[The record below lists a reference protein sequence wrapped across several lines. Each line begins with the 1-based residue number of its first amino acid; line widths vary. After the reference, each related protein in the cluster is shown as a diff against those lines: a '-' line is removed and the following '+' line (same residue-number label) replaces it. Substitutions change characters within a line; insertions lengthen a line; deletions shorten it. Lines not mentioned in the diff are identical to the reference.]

1 LRKVSSTP
9 RAFSDIAG
17 SRAAICIVLAAVVF
31 LALSPT
37 WHNGFIGYDDP
48 AYVTQ
53 NPHVN
58 TGLTWPNIVWAFSGA
73 HASNWHPLT
82 WVSLQLDCALYR
94 MAPAGYHVT
103 SLSLHVANMLLLFL
117 WLSGVTG
124 FRGRSAFVAV
134 AFGLHP
140 VHVESVAWVAERKD
154 VLSALFWMLTLL
166 AYTAYVRRPGT
177 GRYLAVAALF
187 TAGLLSKPMLVTLP
201 FLLLLLDW
209 WPLDRKENWSRP
221 VFGKLVLEKLP
232 LVALAALS
240 AAITI
245 WAQRQG
251 GSLIALDRLP
261 LELRLANAA
270 LSYVRYL
277 GKTFWPVD
285 LAVFYPF
292 PVRGIPAWQVAG
304 SVAFLA
310 LVTWMAY
317 RARNRRPWLMTGW
330 CWYVLT
336 LLPVIGIVQVGM
348 QSIADRYLYV
358 PMIGLLIAVS
368 WQVGEV
374 CQGSPRR
381 TRIAAMIG
389 ITATGGLVLGICAVL
404 SWRQAHVWRDGVTLF
419 THAIQV
425 TNGNFVAHDNLGVEL
440 DRLGRPNEALAEY
453 RETLRVKPGDRHGE
467 ENFAQASFA
476 KGERLLGQG
485 DVHGALAAFR
495 DGLRYRP
502 RNAVALMSLGVAL
515 ARSGQSVEAG
525 KAFEDSLRADPSSVE
540 AHYDLGL
547 VRQALGAYSEALESF
562 DAALRLK
569 PEFGEAQA
577 ARAEVLYALGRY
589 REAWDALLAARVA
602 HVEVDP
608 ALAARIVTMK

>member
-1 LRKVSSTP
+1 LRKVSTTP
-9 RAFSDIAG
+9 QAFSSLAA
-17 SRAAICIVLAAVVF
+17 SRATICVFLAAVVF
-31 LALSPT
+31 LTISPILN
-37 WHNGFIGYDDP
+37 NGFIAYDDP

-58 TGLTWPNIVWAFSGA
+58 TGLTWQNIVWAFSGA

-82 WVSLQLDCALYR
+82 WVSLQLDGALYR
-94 MAPAGYHVT
+94 LAPAGYHAT

-124 FRGRSAFVAV
+124 LRGRSAFVAL

-154 VLSALFWMLTLL
+154 VLSTLFWMLTLL

-209 WPLDRKENWSRP
+209 WPLRRKESWSR
-221 VFGKLVLEKLP
+221 LVLEKLP

-240 AAITI
+240 AAATI
-245 WAQRQG
+245 WAQGQG

-261 LELRLANAA
+261 LDLRLANAA

-277 GKTFWPVD
+277 GKIFWPVD

-292 PVRGIPAWQVAG
+292 PFPVGGIPAWEVAG
-304 SVAFLA
+304 SVAALA
-310 LVTWMAY
+310 LATWLAY
-317 RARNRRPWLMTGW
+317 RARSRWPWLMTGW
-330 CWYVLT
+330 SWYILT

-368 WQVGEV
+368 WQVAEV
-374 CQGSPRR
+374 CQGLPGR
-381 TRIAAMIG
+381 TRIA
-389 ITATGGLVLGICAVL
+389 TATGGLVLGICAVL

-425 TNGNFVAHDNLGVEL
+425 TEDNFVAHDNLGVEL
-440 DRLGRPNEALAEY
+440 DRLGRPEEALTEY
-453 RETLRVKPGDRHGE
+453 RETLRIKPGDRHGE

-485 DVHGALAAFR
+485 DVNGAIGAFR

-502 RNAVALMSLGVAL
+502 RNALALMSLGVAL
-515 ARSGQSVEAG
+515 ARSGQPVEAG

-547 VRQALGAYSEALESF
+547 VRQAFGAYSKALESF

-569 PEFGEAQA
+569 PGFGEAQA
-577 ARAEVLYALGRY
+577 ARAEVLYLLGRY
-589 REAWDALLAARVA
+589 REAWDAVLAARAA
-602 HVEVDP
+602 HAEVD
-608 ALAARIVTMK
+608 AGLAARIRMRSGI

>member
-1 LRKVSSTP
+1 VPGPIS
-9 RAFSDIAG
+9 AIAG
-17 SRAAICIVLAAVVF
+17 SRATICIFLAVVVF
-31 LALSPT
+31 LALSPILN
-37 WHNGFIGYDDP
+37 NGFVSYDDP

-58 TGLTWPNIVWAFSGA
+58 TGLTWQNIVWAFSGA

-94 MAPAGYHVT
+94 LAPAGYHVT
-103 SLSLHVANMLLLFL
+103 SLCLHIANMLLLFL
-117 WLSGVTG
+117 LLSGVTG
-124 FRGRSAFVAV
+124 FRGRSAFVAL

-140 VHVESVAWVAERKD
+140 AHVESVAWVAERKD
-154 VLSALFWMLTLL
+154 VLSTLFWMLTLL
-166 AYTAYVRRPGT
+166 AYTAYVRRPGA

-209 WPLDRKENWSRP
+209 WPLDRKESRSR
-221 VFGKLVLEKLP
+221 LVLEKLP

-240 AAITI
+240 AAVTI
-245 WAQRQG
+245 WAQGQG
-251 GSLIALDRLP
+251 GSLIALDRVP
-261 LELRLANAA
+261 LKLRLANAA
-270 LSYVRYL
+270 LSYVRYI

-292 PVRGIPAWQVAG
+292 PDRGIPAWEVAG
-304 SVAFLA
+304 SVAALA
-310 LVTWMAY
+310 LATWLAL
-317 RARNRRPWLMTGW
+317 RARHRRPWLMTGW
-330 CWYVLT
+330 CWFVLT

-368 WQVGEV
+368 WQVSEMY
-374 CQGSPRR
+374 QGSQQR

-389 ITATGGLVLGICAVL
+389 MTASGGLVLGICAVL
-404 SWRQAHVWRDGVTLF
+404 SWRQAHVWLDGVTLF
-419 THAIQV
+419 THAIRV
-425 TNGNFVAHDNLGVEL
+425 TEDNFVAHDNLGVEL
-440 DRLGRPNEALAEY
+440 DRLGRPEEALAEY
-453 RETLRVKPGDRHGE
+453 RETLRIRPGDRHGE

-476 KGERLLGQG
+476 KGERLLAQG
-485 DVHGALAAFR
+485 DVDGALAAFR

-502 RNAVALMSLGVAL
+502 RNALALMSLGVAL
-515 ARSGQSVEAG
+515 ARLGKPVEAA
-525 KAFEDSLRADPSSVE
+525 KAFEDSVQSDASSVE

-547 VRQALGAYSEALESF
+547 VRQALGAYSKALESY
-562 DAALRLK
+562 DAAVSLK

-577 ARAEVLYALGRY
+577 ARAEVLYTLGRY
-589 REAWDALLAARVA
+589 REAWDAVLAARAA
-602 HVEVDP
+602 HADVDP
-608 ALAARIVTMK
+608 GLADRIRMRSGK

>member
-1 LRKVSSTP
+1 LRKVSTTP
-9 RAFSDIAG
+9 RAFSGIAG
-17 SRAAICIVLAAVVF
+17 SRATICLVLAAVVF

-37 WHNGFIGYDDP
+37 LNNGFIGYDDP

-58 TGLTWPNIVWAFSGA
+58 TGLTRPNIVWAFSGA

-94 MAPAGYHVT
+94 LAPAGYHLT
-103 SLSLHVANMLLLFL
+103 SLSLHIASTLLLFL

-124 FRGRSAFVAV
+124 FRGRSAFVAL

-154 VLSALFWMLTLL
+154 VLSTLFWMLTLI
-166 AYTAYVRRPGT
+166 AYTAYVRRPGA

-209 WPLDRKENWSRP
+209 WPLDRKESRSR
-221 VFGKLVLEKLP
+221 LVLEKLP
-232 LVALAALS
+232 LVALAAIS
-240 AAITI
+240 AAVTI
-245 WAQRQG
+245 WAQGQG

-270 LSYVRYL
+270 LSYIRYL
-277 GKTFWPVD
+277 GKTSWPVD

-292 PVRGIPAWQVAG
+292 PVHGIPAWEVAG
-304 SVAFLA
+304 SVAALA
-310 LVTWMAY
+310 LATWLAY
-317 RARNRRPWLMTGW
+317 RARNRRPWLITGW

-348 QSIADRYLYV
+348 QSMADRYLYV

-368 WQVGEV
+368 WQVGDV
-374 CQGSPRR
+374 CQAQQQ
-381 TRIAAMIG
+381 TRIAAAAAG
-389 ITATGGLVLGICAVL
+389 FALCICAVL
-404 SWRQAHVWRDGVTLF
+404 SWRQAHVWQDGVTLF

-425 TNGNFVAHDNLGVEL
+425 TEDNFVAHDNLGVEL
-440 DRLGRPNEALAEY
+440 DRLGRPDEALAEY
-453 RETLRVKPGDRHGE
+453 RETLRIRPGDRHGD

-476 KGERLLGQG
+476 KGERLLRQG
-485 DVHGALAAFR
+485 DVQGALAAFR

-502 RNAVALMSLGVAL
+502 RNALALMSLGVAL
-515 ARSGQSVEAG
+515 ARSGQPVEAA
-525 KAFEDSLRADPSSVE
+525 KAFEDSLRADSSSVE

-547 VRQALGAYSEALESF
+547 VRQALGAHSQALESY

-577 ARAEVLYALGRY
+577 ARAEVLYTLGRY
-589 REAWDALLAARVA
+589 REAWDALLAARAA
-602 HVEVDP
+602 HAEVDP
-608 ALAARIVTMK
+608 ALAARIQMRSGK

>member
-1 LRKVSSTP
+1 
-9 RAFSDIAG
+9 
-17 SRAAICIVLAAVVF
+17 VF

-37 WHNGFIGYDDP
+37 LNNGFIGYDDP

-58 TGLTWPNIVWAFSGA
+58 TGLTRPNIVWAFSGA

-94 MAPAGYHVT
+94 LAPAGYHLT
-103 SLSLHVANMLLLFL
+103 SLSLHIASTLLLFL

-124 FRGRSAFVAV
+124 FRGRSAFVAL

-154 VLSALFWMLTLL
+154 VLSTLFWMLTLI
-166 AYTAYVRRPGT
+166 AYTAYVRRPGA

-209 WPLDRKENWSRP
+209 WPLDRKESRSR
-221 VFGKLVLEKLP
+221 LVLEKLP
-232 LVALAALS
+232 LVALAAIS
-240 AAITI
+240 AAVTI
-245 WAQRQG
+245 WAQGQG

-270 LSYVRYL
+270 LSYIRYL
-277 GKTFWPVD
+277 GKTSWPVD

-292 PVRGIPAWQVAG
+292 PVHGIPAWEVAG
-304 SVAFLA
+304 SVAALA
-310 LVTWMAY
+310 LATWLAY
-317 RARNRRPWLMTGW
+317 RARNRRPWLITGW

-348 QSIADRYLYV
+348 QSMADRYLYV

-368 WQVGEV
+368 WQVGDV
-374 CQGSPRR
+374 CQAQQQ
-381 TRIAAMIG
+381 TRIAAAAAG
-389 ITATGGLVLGICAVL
+389 FALCICAVL
-404 SWRQAHVWRDGVTLF
+404 SWRQAHVWQDGVTLF

-425 TNGNFVAHDNLGVEL
+425 TEDNFVAHDNLGVEL
-440 DRLGRPNEALAEY
+440 DRLGRPDEALAEY
-453 RETLRVKPGDRHGE
+453 RETLRIRPGDRHGD

-476 KGERLLGQG
+476 KGERLLRQG
-485 DVHGALAAFR
+485 DVQGALAAFR

-502 RNAVALMSLGVAL
+502 RNALALMSLGVAL
-515 ARSGQSVEAG
+515 ARSGQPVEAA
-525 KAFEDSLRADPSSVE
+525 KAFEDSLRADSSSVE

-547 VRQALGAYSEALESF
+547 VRQALGAHSQALESY

-577 ARAEVLYALGRY
+577 ARAEVLYTLGRY
-589 REAWDALLAARVA
+589 REAWDALLAARAA
-602 HVEVDP
+602 HAEVDP
-608 ALAARIVTMK
+608 ALAARIQMRSGK

>member
-1 LRKVSSTP
+1 LN
-9 RAFSDIAG
+9 FAG
-17 SRAAICIVLAAVVF
+17 SRATICVFLAVVVF
-31 LALSPT
+31 LTLSPT
-37 WHNGFIGYDDP
+37 LHNGFISYDDP

-58 TGLTWPNIVWAFSGA
+58 TGITWPNIVWAFGGA

-82 WVSLQLDCALYR
+82 WVSLQLDGAFYR
-94 MAPAGYHVT
+94 LTPAGYHLT
-103 SLSLHVANMLLLFL
+103 SLSLHVANVLLLFL

-124 FRGRSAFVAV
+124 LRGRSAFVAL

-154 VLSALFWMLTLL
+154 VLSTLFWMLTLL
-166 AYTAYVRRPGT
+166 AYTAYVRRPGAL
-177 GRYLAVAALF
+177 RYLAVAALF

-209 WPLDRKENWSRP
+209 WPLRRKENWPR
-221 VFGKLVLEKLP
+221 LVLEKLP

-240 AAITI
+240 AAVTI
-245 WAQRQG
+245 WAQGQG

-261 LELRLANAA
+261 LGLRLANAA
-270 LSYVRYL
+270 ISYIRYL
-277 GKTFWPVD
+277 GETFWPVD

-292 PVRGIPAWQVAG
+292 PAGGIPAWKVDG
-304 SVAFLA
+304 SVATLA
-310 LVTWMAY
+310 LATWLAY
-317 RARNRRPWLMTGW
+317 RARHRRPWLMTGW

-348 QSIADRYLYV
+348 QAMADRYLYV
-358 PMIGLLIAVS
+358 PMIGLLIAIL
-368 WQVGEV
+368 WQAGEV
-374 CQGSPRR
+374 FQGSQQR
-381 TRIAAMIG
+381 TRIVVMIG
-389 ITATGGLVLGICAVL
+389 AMAACGFVLGICAVL
-404 SWRQAHVWRDGVTLF
+404 SWRQAQVWQDGVTLF

-425 TNGNFVAHDNLGVEL
+425 TEGNFVAHDNLGVEL
-440 DRLGRPNEALAEY
+440 DRLGRSEDALAEY
-453 RETLRVKPGDRHGE
+453 RETLGIRPEDRHGE

-485 DVHGALAAFR
+485 DLNGALAAFR

-502 RNAVALMSLGVAL
+502 RNALALMSLGVAL
-515 ARSGQSVEAG
+515 ARSGQPVEAG

-547 VRQALGAYSEALESF
+547 VRQALGAYSKALESY

-577 ARAEVLYALGRY
+577 ARAAVLYALGRY
-589 REAWDALLAARVA
+589 REAGHALLAARAA
-602 HVEVDP
+602 HAEIDP
-608 ALAARIVTMK
+608 GLAARIQMRSGQ

>member
-1 LRKVSSTP
+1 LRKVSTTAK
-9 RAFSDIAG
+9 AFSDIAG
-17 SRAAICIVLAAVVF
+17 RRAAICIVLAAVVF

-37 WHNGFIGYDDP
+37 LSNGFIGYDDP

-82 WVSLQLDCALYR
+82 WVSLQMDCALYR
-94 MAPAGYHVT
+94 LAPAGYHLT
-103 SLSLHVANMLLLFL
+103 SLSLHIANTLLLFF

-124 FRGRSAFVAV
+124 LLGRSAFVAL

-140 VHVESVAWVAERKD
+140 EHVESVAWVAERKD
-154 VLSALFWMLTLL
+154 VLSTLFWMLALL
-166 AYTAYVRRPGT
+166 AYTAYVRRPGPA
-177 GRYLAVAALF
+177 RYLAVAALF

-201 FLLLLLDW
+201 ILLLLLDW
-209 WPLDRKENWSRP
+209 WPLGRKETWPR
-221 VFGKLVLEKLP
+221 LVLEKLP
-232 LVALAALS
+232 LAALAGLS
-240 AAITI
+240 AAVTI
-245 WAQRQG
+245 WAQGQG

-270 LSYVRYL
+270 LSYIRYL

-292 PVRGIPAWQVAG
+292 PVRGIPAWEVAG
-304 SVAFLA
+304 SVAALA
-310 LVTWMAY
+310 LATSLAY
-317 RARNRRPWLMTGW
+317 RARNLRPWLMTGW

-336 LLPVIGIVQVGM
+336 LLPVIGIIQVGM
-348 QSIADRYLYV
+348 QSMADRYLYV

-374 CQGSPRR
+374 CQGSPARM
-381 TRIAAMIG
+381 RIA
-389 ITATGGLVLGICAVL
+389 TATGAFVLGICAVL
-404 SWRQAHVWRDGVTLF
+404 SWRQAHLWRDGVTLF

-425 TNGNFVAHDNLGVEL
+425 TEDNFVAHDNLGVEL
-440 DRLGRPNEALAEY
+440 DRLGQFEDALSEY
-453 RETLRVKPGDRHGE
+453 RATLRIRPGDRHGE

-476 KGERLLGQG
+476 RGERLLGQG
-485 DVHGALAAFR
+485 DADGAIAAFR

-502 RNAVALMSLGVAL
+502 RNAPALMSLGVAL
-515 ARSGQSVEAG
+515 ARAGQPVEAR
-525 KAFEDSLRADPSSVE
+525 KAFEDSVQSDASSVE

-547 VRQALGAYSEALESF
+547 VRQALGAYSEALASY

-569 PEFGEAQA
+569 PDFGEAQA
-577 ARAEVLYALGRY
+577 ARAEVLYTLGRY
-589 REAWDALLAARVA
+589 GEAWDAVLKARAAHA
-602 HVEVDP
+602 DVDP
-608 ALAARIVTMK
+608 GLAARIRMRSGK

>member
-1 LRKVSSTP
+1 M
-9 RAFSDIAG
+9 
-17 SRAAICIVLAAVVF
+17 F

-37 WHNGFIGYDDP
+37 LNNGFIGYDDP

-58 TGLTWPNIVWAFSGA
+58 TGLTRPNIVWAFSGA

-94 MAPAGYHVT
+94 LAPAGYHLT
-103 SLSLHVANMLLLFL
+103 SLSLHIASTLLLFL

-124 FRGRSAFVAV
+124 FRGRSAFVAL

-154 VLSALFWMLTLL
+154 VLSTLFWMLTLI
-166 AYTAYVRRPGT
+166 AYTAYVRRPGA

-209 WPLDRKENWSRP
+209 WPLDRKESRSR
-221 VFGKLVLEKLP
+221 LVLEKLP
-232 LVALAALS
+232 LVALAAIS
-240 AAITI
+240 AAVTI
-245 WAQRQG
+245 WAQGQG

-270 LSYVRYL
+270 LSYIRYL
-277 GKTFWPVD
+277 GKTSWPVD

-292 PVRGIPAWQVAG
+292 PVHGIPAWEVAG
-304 SVAFLA
+304 SVAALA
-310 LVTWMAY
+310 LATWLAY
-317 RARNRRPWLMTGW
+317 RARNRRPWLITGW

-348 QSIADRYLYV
+348 QSMADRYLYV

-368 WQVGEV
+368 WQVGDV
-374 CQGSPRR
+374 CQAQQQ
-381 TRIAAMIG
+381 TRIAAAAAG
-389 ITATGGLVLGICAVL
+389 FALCICAVL
-404 SWRQAHVWRDGVTLF
+404 SWRQAHVWQDGVTLF

-425 TNGNFVAHDNLGVEL
+425 TEDNFVAHDNLGVEL
-440 DRLGRPNEALAEY
+440 DRLGRPDEALAEY
-453 RETLRVKPGDRHGE
+453 RETLRIRPGDRHGD

-476 KGERLLGQG
+476 KGERLLRQG
-485 DVHGALAAFR
+485 DVQGALAAFR

-502 RNAVALMSLGVAL
+502 RNALALMSLGVAL
-515 ARSGQSVEAG
+515 ARSGQPVEAA
-525 KAFEDSLRADPSSVE
+525 KAFEDSLRADSSSVE

-547 VRQALGAYSEALESF
+547 VRQALGAHSQALESY

-577 ARAEVLYALGRY
+577 ARAEVLYTLGRY
-589 REAWDALLAARVA
+589 REAWDALLAARAA
-602 HVEVDP
+602 HAEVDP
-608 ALAARIVTMK
+608 ALAARIQMRSGK